1 MNKQS
6 FKESRRQQIATYIES
21 NKEIKVDALSEMF
34 GVSVATIRRDLN
46 ELARLGILNR
56 VHGGAIKSEYIQLF
70 GFAAFQ
76 LKEDLQREE
85 KIAIGRY
92 AAKVVKP
99 RDTIYIGAGTTAFWV
114 AKSLT
119 SVAPITV
126 VTNSLPLANLLAG
139 IDSIELILV
148 GGRLKRSEYT
158 FVGEYGQLSVNNLH
172 FNAVFLG
179 MNGVH
184 PEYGLTSSYP
194 QELMTDR
201 KFLSLGNNV
210 IIVADHTKIG
220 KVSAYKTGDIT
231 AATKIITTQAAPP
244 DMVRG
249 IRRKGVEVLLV

>member
-126 VTNSLPLANLLAG
+126 VTNSLPWQICSQG
-139 IDSIELILV
+139 SI
-148 GGRLKRSEYT
+148 R
-158 FVGEYGQLSVNNLH
+158 
-172 FNAVFLG
+172 
-179 MNGVH
+179 
-184 PEYGLTSSYP
+184 
-194 QELMTDR
+194 
-201 KFLSLGNNV
+201 
-210 IIVADHTKIG
+210 
-220 KVSAYKTGDIT
+220 
-231 AATKIITTQAAPP
+231 
-244 DMVRG
+244 
-249 IRRKGVEVLLV
+249 